1 MQQSSHQASF
11 QQALSPKASIQA
23 LLAPLNRLDRRL
35 QQTVEIARILSGT
48 AFDGYLL
55 GGTDIIPSPSAA
67 IDADDPLGRVQKA
80 FGLSEFEVG
89 VLILAIAPELDRRY
103 ERLYAHLQS
112 EDIRRPTVG
121 LSQELLCHSDRE
133 RQAGRD
139 RFTPEA
145 PLLRYGLIQ
154 LKDHACATRCSFKLN
169 PMVMRF
175 LLGQPMT
182 PQLSVHCRLSWPT
195 DTAHVTNSPLLPGLL
210 NRLRSGSVPGA
221 LALNFTGTGAK
232 EQGARAI
239 AATTQQ
245 PFLSVNLNQ
254 LFQASGVSKPEV
266 THRAK
271 QILLQAQLWNAV
283 LYLESDLF
291 PELQRRWLPSAI
303 GQKGLEQIAITTF
316 LGQVADYAGITI
328 FTGKAPSVPMANE
341 GKGIVTIPFTQK
353 TADTSYNYWQACL
366 EAAQST
372 LNETD
377 LFRKKVLNTSLEF
390 T

>member
-1 MQQSSHQASF
+1 MQQSPPASVTK
-11 QQALSPKASIQA
+11 ALCPKASIQA
-23 LLAPLNRLDRRL
+23 LLAPLNRLDRRI
-35 QQTVEIARILSGT
+35 QQTVEIAQVLSGT

-55 GGTDIIPSPSAA
+55 GGTEIIPAPAAALSAA
-67 IDADDPLGRVQKA
+67 DPLSRVQKV
-80 FGLSEFEVG
+80 FGLSEFDVG

-103 ERLYAHLQS
+103 ERLYAHLQTD
-112 EDIRRPTVG
+112 DIRRPTVG
-121 LSQELLCHSDRE
+121 LSQDLLCHSDRE
-133 RQAGRD
+133 SEAGRN
-139 RFTPEA
+139 RFTSDA

-154 LKDHACATRCSFKLN
+154 LKDHACATRRSFKLN

-182 PQLSVHCRLSWPT
+182 PQLSIHCRLSWPT

-210 NRLRSGSVPGA
+210 NRLRSGSVPDA
-221 LALNFTGTGAK
+221 LALNFTGSGAK
-232 EQGARAI
+232 EQGAQAI

-245 PFLSVNLNQ
+245 PLLSVNLTQ
-254 LFQASGVSKPEV
+254 LFKSSGVSKPEV
-266 THRAK
+266 TYRAK

-291 PELQRRWLPSAI
+291 SELQRRWLPSAI
-303 GQKGLEQIAITTF
+303 GQKSLEQTAITTF
-316 LGQVADYAGITI
+316 LSQVANYSGITI
-328 FTGKAPSVPMANE
+328 FTGKVPSVPIANE
-341 GKGIVTIPFTQK
+341 GKGIITIPFTQK

-377 LFRKKVLNTSLEF
+377 LFRKKILNTSLEF